1 MSFPHQNKMWKY
13 FDVETVMP
21 LLEVLQFLRG
31 VQAGLAIE
39 LGTLPFPYAA
49 KQRQELLFR

>member
-1 MSFPHQNKMWKY
+1 
-13 FDVETVMP
+13 MP